1 MKKKYII
8 IIVILLA
15 ILTCVFILKNNN
27 SKFAGKADS
36 VSSIKGVSISVKE
49 YTLAHTDTVII
60 IKNETDSD
68 IETGTAFSIDK
79 EVNGKWMKLKTKHDT
94 FWNLV
99 SIIIPSNSSRELE
112 CNWEDIYG
120 KLEKG
125 TYRLVKEI
133 NSKRIAVEFELE
145 D

>member
-15 ILTCVFILKNNN
+15 ILTCIFILKNNN

-49 YTLAHTDTVII
+49 YTLAHTDVVII

-79 EVNGKWMKLKTKHDT
+79 KVNGKWMKLKTKHDT
-94 FWNLV
+94 FWNLI
-99 SIIIPSNSSRELE
+99 SIIIPSNSEREFE
-112 CNWEDIYG
+112 YNWEDMYG

-125 TYRLVKEI
+125 TYRLIKEI
-133 NSKRIAVEFELE
+133 NSKKIAVEFELE